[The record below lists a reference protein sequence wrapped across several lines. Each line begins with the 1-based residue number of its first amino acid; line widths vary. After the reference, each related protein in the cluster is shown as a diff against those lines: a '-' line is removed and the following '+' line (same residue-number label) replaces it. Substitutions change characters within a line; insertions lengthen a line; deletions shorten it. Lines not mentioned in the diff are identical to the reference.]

1 MAYVQGPVSRLGEN
15 AATATDSQ
23 ELFLKQFAGEVL
35 TTFEEANVMMPLHT
49 VRSIQTGKSAQF
61 PAIGTATA
69 AYHTVG
75 ESVIETDSGDG
86 STSKYLTDFNHT
98 EKIITINDLL
108 LSSSFIANIDEAK
121 NHYDVRGE
129 YTRQMGFALANQAD
143 ETLINYAIIGAR
155 ATTNRFGTVDATQAD
170 KYLGKT
176 IDIAAAT
183 APTGAELVTGII
195 DAAQVM
201 DEKDVP
207 PNDRFCVLTPANY
220 YKLIS
225 ESTDAINRDYG
236 NDGNGSIASG
246 VVASVAGMRLFKSNH
261 LPTADWTPD
270 AGDMGSLSG
279 VQDFAGTA
287 GSVPQALCFQRG
299 GIGTVKL
306 LDLAVETDYQ
316 VERQGTLMVAKYAMG
331 HDILRN
337 ECLVELAAG

>member
-15 AATATDSQ
+15 AATGTDAN

-49 VRSIQTGKSAQF
+49 IRSIESGKSASF

-69 AYHTVG
+69 GYHTAG
-75 ESVIETDSGDG
+75 ESVIETDDG
-86 STSKYLTDFNHT
+86 SGVSKYLTSFNHT

-143 ETLINYAIIGAR
+143 QTLINYALTGAR
-155 ATTNRFGTVDATQAD
+155 ATVNRFGITDATQVD

-176 IDIAAAT
+176 IDIAAA
-183 APTGAELVTGII
+183 AVPTGAEIVTGII

-220 YKLIS
+220 YKLLS

-246 VVASVAGMRLFKSNH
+246 MVVSVAGMRLFKSNH
-261 LPTADWTPD
+261 IPTADWTPD
-270 AGDMGSLSG
+270 ATGDLGSVAG
-279 VQDFAGTA
+279 PIDFDGAGTT
-287 GSVPQALCFQRG
+287 PQAVCFQRG
-299 GIGTVKL
+299 GLGTVKL
-306 LDLAVETDYQ
+306 LDLAVETEYQ